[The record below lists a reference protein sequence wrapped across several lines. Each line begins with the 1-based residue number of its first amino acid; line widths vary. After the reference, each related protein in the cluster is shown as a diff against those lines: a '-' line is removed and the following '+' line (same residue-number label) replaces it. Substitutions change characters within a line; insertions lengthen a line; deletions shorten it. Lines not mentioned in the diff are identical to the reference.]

1 MFRIQELVEST
12 LVKDMH
18 PPVVLTAVTATFG
31 QSVDTQ
37 SFDSAV
43 IKLSVNTF
51 SAPATLSAILYED
64 STDQGDLTKV
74 PVTLANLGVITGSG
88 ANQIKIGGIA
98 TKNYKRY
105 LSLRIQAGQSNG
117 ANPTIG
123 ISATMILGKAEKEI
137 VSNSPVFKLID
148 DGINKA

>member
-1 MFRIQELVEST
+1 MSRIQEVVEST

-18 PPVVLTAVTATFG
+18 PPVVLTGVTATFG

-37 SFDSAV
+37 GFDSAV
-43 IKLSVNTF
+43 VKLSVNTF
-51 SAPATLSAILYED
+51 NAPATLSAILYED
-64 STDQGDLTKV
+64 STDQGDLTKI
-74 PVTLANLGVITGSG
+74 PVTLANLGVITGTG
-88 ANQIKIGGIA
+88 ANQLVVGGIA

-123 ISATMILGKAEKEI
+123 ISASMILGKADKEI
-137 VSNSPVFKLID
+137 TAASPVFKLID
-148 DGINKA
+148 DGKSVS